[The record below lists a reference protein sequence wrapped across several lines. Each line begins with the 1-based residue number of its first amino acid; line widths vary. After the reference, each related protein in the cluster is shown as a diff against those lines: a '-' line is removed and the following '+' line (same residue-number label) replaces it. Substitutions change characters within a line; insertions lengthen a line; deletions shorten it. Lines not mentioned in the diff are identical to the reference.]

1 MGSTA
6 TLAGAIMIAVLLI
19 GLAYYEPYK
28 HRRWKR
34 VSRRNHKSAAREAVQ
49 ARKSGALQR

>member
-1 MGSTA
+1 
-6 TLAGAIMIAVLLI
+6 MIAGLLI

-34 VSRRNHKSAAREAVQ
+34 VSRRNHKPATGHPVTTG
-49 ARKSGALQR
+49 RKSAP